1 MSDFRLKV
9 IAETQAAESSLKQVD
24 KVATEATRDRN
35 LKIEIP
41 NYSDLSKNFR
51 DLNKDIGSA
60 ANGIKDFYKVAS
72 KLPVGPISDINQ
84 LAGQLKRVAVTATDT
99 SRNVGDA
106 GDVIKGA
113 RKVKPAVKLR
123 HSVG

>member
-24 KVATEATRDRN
+24 KVANEATRARN

-51 DLNKDIGSA
+51 DLNKDISSA

-72 KLPVGPISDINQ
+72 KLPVGPINDINE

-106 GDVIKGA
+106 GDVIKA
-113 RKVKPAVKLR
+113 TFNATNKAA
-123 HSVG
+123 